1 MNFSVW
7 LKFILFLIKIKD
19 CTMSYFPILQ
29 DKATRLFV
37 ILGGFFV
44 ANALIAEFI
53 GVKIFS
59 VEQTLGITPFHI
71 NLLGIND
78 LSFNMSAGVLL
89 WPVVFIM
96 TDVIN
101 EYFGKKGV
109 QFLSFLTVGLIAYSF
124 IMVGLSIGLKP
135 ADFWS
140 LSHINSDLPAAEQ
153 DAIRQNVGNYNAAYA
168 LVYRQS
174 NWIILGS
181 LTAFLLGQLID
192 VAVFHRI
199 KRMTGNRWIWLRSTG
214 STLISQFFDSFIV
227 LLIAFYWGAGWSLEK
242 IIALGLVA
250 YAYKFL
256 VAVLMTP
263 VIYLVHY
270 FINWYLGKEVAEAMR
285 KKAHEQ

>member
-1 MNFSVW
+1 
-7 LKFILFLIKIKD
+7 
-19 CTMSYFPILQ
+19 MSYFSILQ

-59 VEQTLGITPFHI
+59 VEQTLGIAPFHI

-124 IMVGLSIGLKP
+124 IMIGFSIGLKP

-140 LSHINSDLPAAEQ
+140 LSHINPDLSATEQ
-153 DAIRQNVGNYNAAYA
+153 DVIRQNVGNYNAAYT

-174 NWIILGS
+174 NWIIVGS

-192 VAVFHRI
+192 VTVFHRI

-250 YAYKFL
+250 YCYKFL

-270 FINWYLGKEVAEAMR
+270 FINWYLGEAVAEAMR
-285 KKAHEQ
+285 NKAQEQ

>member
-1 MNFSVW
+1 MSHLNL
-7 LKFILFLIKIKD
+7 LKDKTTRLFLIL
-19 CTMSYFPILQ
+19 S
-29 DKATRLFV
+29 
-37 ILGGFFV
+37 GFFV

-59 VEQTLGITPFHI
+59 VEQTLGIAPFHI

-101 EYFGKKGV
+101 EYYGKKGV

-124 IMVGLSIGLKP
+124 IMVSFSIGLKP

-140 LSHINSDLPAAEQ
+140 LSHINPNLPQAEQ
-153 DAIRQNVGNYNAAYA
+153 DTLLQNVGNYNAAYA

-192 VAVFHRI
+192 VFVFHRI
-199 KRMTGNRWIWLRSTG
+199 KRWTGSRWIWLRSTG
-214 STLISQFFDSFIV
+214 STLISQFF
-227 LLIAFYWGAGWSLEK
+227 
-242 IIALGLVA
+242 
-250 YAYKFL
+250 
-256 VAVLMTP
+256 
-263 VIYLVHY
+263 
-270 FINWYLGKEVAEAMR
+270 
-285 KKAHEQ
+285 